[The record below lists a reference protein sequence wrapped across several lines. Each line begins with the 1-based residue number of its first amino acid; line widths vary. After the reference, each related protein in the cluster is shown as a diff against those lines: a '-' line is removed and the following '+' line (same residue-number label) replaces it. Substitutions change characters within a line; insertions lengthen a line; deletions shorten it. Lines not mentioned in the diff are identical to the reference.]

1 MTLYQND
8 GYQVTTMTLD
18 ENNLINQ
25 VLAGNRQAERDLY
38 DMYKQYWFRLC
49 LRYGRNRSE
58 AEDILQEGLLYI
70 FRDLKQFDSNR
81 GKFKSWSGRV
91 LVNAAL
97 RYLKKHQWQQSFVDL
112 EMVTAEA
119 TVSDDVLARISA
131 KELTQLI
138 QQLPSGYRVVF
149 NMYVIEGYSHNEIAE
164 KLNISVS
171 TSKTQLFKA
180 KRALKE
186 KLKVLF

>member
-1 MTLYQND
+1 
-8 GYQVTTMTLD
+8 LD
-18 ENNLINQ
+18 ENSLINQ
-25 VLAGNRQAERDLY
+25 ILAGNRKAERALY
-38 DMYKQYWFRLC
+38 DEYKQYWFRLC

-70 FRDLKQFDSNR
+70 FKDLAQFDNNR

-97 RYLKKHQWQQSFVDL
+97 RYLKHNQWHQSFADL
-112 EMVTAEA
+112 EVVTTEA
-119 TVSDDVLARISA
+119 TVSNDVIDRLSA

-149 NMYVIEGYSHNEIAE
+149 NMYVIEGYSHKEIAE
-164 KLNISVS
+164 KLNISES

-180 KRALKE
+180 KRALKQ
-186 KLKVLF
+186 KLQVLF